1 MVANLVAYVV
11 IKERAAQLGMSAE
24 KLEKNELVLKAGFES
39 LEICRRAGVK
49 VAYGSDLLGQLQD
62 EQSREFLLRRE
73 VVSPIEIIRSATTI
87 GAEIVRMQGKLGI
100 IEPGA
105 IADLIVV
112 DGDPLKDVSLFQN
125 QGQHLSLIMK
135 QGRLH
140 KNRLS

>member
-1 MVANLVAYVV
+1 
-11 IKERAAQLGMSAE
+11 MSAE